1 MTAFDARRPLIFGEV
16 LFDRFPDGSTVL
28 GGAPFNV
35 AWNLKAL
42 GLDPLLISRVG
53 RDDLGADI
61 LAAMRGWGLD
71 PRGIQTDDVHPTGTV
86 EVALEDG
93 EPRFEIAAGRAYD
106 FIAAEDLPPL
116 AGAGVL
122 YHGSLALRTEA
133 SRLALDRLRSTA
145 AGPILMDV
153 NLRDPWW
160 NPELVARWMSQA
172 SWVKLNEDELARLVP
187 EEPDLRRRSARL
199 LGQGDLATVLVT
211 RGAAGAY
218 AAGREG
224 WTCAP
229 APVAAPAV
237 VDTVGAGDA
246 FSSVIILGIS
256 RGWPVAGTL
265 DRALA
270 FAAGVVGLRGA
281 TTVDRAFYEGFRT
294 DWEKE

>member
-1 MTAFDARRPLIFGEV
+1 MTDTLNRPLVFGEV

-42 GLDPLLISRVG
+42 GLDPLLVSRVG
-53 RDDLGADI
+53 RDDLGKDI
-61 LAAMRGWGLD
+61 LAAMESWGLD
-71 PRGIQTDDVHPTGTV
+71 TAGVQNDDVHPTGTV
-86 EVALEDG
+86 EVTLEDG

-106 FIAAEDLPPL
+106 FIAAEELPTV

-133 SRLALDRLRSTA
+133 SRLALDRLRSVV

-160 NPELVARWMSQA
+160 NAADLARWMGGA
-172 SWVKLNEDELARLVP
+172 SWVKLNEDELVRLVP
-187 EEPDLRRRSARL
+187 AEPDLERRAAHL
-199 LGQGDLATVLVT
+199 MGQGSIATVLVT
-211 RGAAGAY
+211 RGPDGAY
-218 AAGREG
+218 VAGRDG
-224 WTCAP
+224 STCAP
-229 APVAAPAV
+229 DPVAAPRV

-246 FSSVIILGIS
+246 FSSVIILGLS
-256 RGWPVAGTL
+256 LGWPMARTL

-281 TTVDRAFYEGFRT
+281 TTTDRAFYRTYRT